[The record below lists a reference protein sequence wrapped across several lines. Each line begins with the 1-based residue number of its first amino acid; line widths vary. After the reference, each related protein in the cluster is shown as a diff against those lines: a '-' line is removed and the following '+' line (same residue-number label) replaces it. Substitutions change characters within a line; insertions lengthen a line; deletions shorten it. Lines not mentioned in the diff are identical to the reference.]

1 MWAWAMC
8 GIIKE
13 NPRRFT
19 LGGKTVHGQNG
30 AGLNDTQVR
39 QLLTR
44 YGPNELPRGE
54 GRNWRRL
61 AFEIIREPMFL
72 LLVTCGMI
80 YLFLGNTEEAIL
92 LLSFVVLTMAI
103 SFHQQRKTD
112 MAVESL
118 RVLSAPYATVVR
130 NGEHRRVPS
139 TEVVPGDILIVREG
153 DRVCADAVLENALHL
168 AADESLLTGES
179 VPVAKLARPGVEE
192 GSVQD
197 DWIVFSGTLIVSGE
211 GTAKVIATGTN
222 TELGKIGSSLG
233 SIKPEPTLLEQE
245 TKRMVR
251 LLASVGL
258 LLCGVSAA
266 TYAIVHHNIVEGLLA
281 GITLAMALIPEE
293 LPVVFTLFLTL
304 GAWRMSQYRVLTRRP
319 PAIETLGAASVLCTD
334 KTGTLTENR
343 MTVAEIIAGGEVT
356 NIAQGEH
363 ITKAAS
369 LVLEYANLACIIDP
383 YDPMERAIVSLSE
396 AYRLN
401 TAVLTNW
408 QLVKTYPLTK
418 QLLAVTHIWRTDDLN
433 VIAACKGAPEAVAHL
448 CKLNHAALE
457 EVTREVNRLAES
469 GMRVLAVAASRFTR
483 AGEGQTELH
492 SRANV
497 GPVWGNGMPNS
508 SEMTAWDEQLDTAQ
522 FSFEWL
528 GLIGLRDPVRSS
540 VPQAVEQFRSAGIRI
555 VMITGDY
562 PVTAQSIA
570 KEAGLPNTHRVL
582 TGEVLDKLSDVQLS
596 KVAKEVDIFAR
607 IVPDQKLR
615 IVNALKASGA
625 IVAMT
630 GDGINDAP
638 ALKAAHIGI
647 AMGLRGTDVAREAAS
662 LVLLDDDFAAIAT
675 AIKLGRRIYDN
686 LKKAF
691 VYVLAIH
698 IPIIGLSILPILL
711 QFPPILLPAH
721 VVFMELIIDPACS
734 VAFEAEPAES
744 DVMQRPPRDVKQRI
758 FQSATVMFA
767 GLQGL
772 TVLLAALVVY
782 FVSMAVGLDERVVR
796 GLTFA
801 ALISSNVSLILV
813 NRSLSSTIFRSFRR
827 QNKAV
832 WYIVLAAF
840 VLLPVILYTPLLQDL
855 FLVTSVPV
863 VLLMASIILGF
874 TSVLWIDAVKLAHRP
889 G

>member
-1 MWAWAMC
+1 M
-8 GIIKE
+8 
-13 NPRRFT
+13 
-19 LGGKTVHGQNG
+19 HGQNG
-30 AGLNDTQVR
+30 AGLNDIQVR

-72 LLVTCGMI
+72 LLVTCGLI
-80 YLFLGNTEEAIL
+80 YFFLGNTEEAIL

-112 MAVESL
+112 KAVESL

-179 VPVAKLARPGVEE
+179 VPVAKLARTGVEE

-197 DWIVFSGTLIVSGE
+197 DWMVFSGTLIVSGE

-356 NIAQGEH
+356 NIAHGEH

-369 LVLEYANLACIIDP
+369 LVLEYANLACTIDP

-396 AYRLN
+396 SYGLN

-418 QLLAVTHIWRTDDLN
+418 QLLAVTHVWRTDDLN

-448 CKLNHAALE
+448 CKLNQAALE

-469 GMRVLAVAASRFTR
+469 GMRVLAVAASRLTR
-483 AGEGQTELH
+483 AGEDDGEGQAEFH
-492 SRANV
+492 SRADV
-497 GPVWGNGMPNS
+497 GSVWGNGMPNS

-782 FVSMAVGLDERVVR
+782 FASMAVGLDERVVR

-855 FLVTSVPV
+855 FLVTSIPV
-863 VLLMASIILGF
+863 FLLMASIILGF
-874 TSVLWIDAVKLAHRP
+874 TSVLWIDAVKRARRP